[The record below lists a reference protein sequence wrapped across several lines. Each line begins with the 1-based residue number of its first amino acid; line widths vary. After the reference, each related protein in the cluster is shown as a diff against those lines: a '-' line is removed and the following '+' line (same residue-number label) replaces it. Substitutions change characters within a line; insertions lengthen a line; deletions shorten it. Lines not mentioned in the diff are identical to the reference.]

1 MEIRRYQPGDCQA
14 VAELFYKT
22 VHTVN
27 AGDYTKAQL
36 AVWATGEPDLKQWDQ
51 SPQSHFSVVALEND
65 NLIGF
70 GDIDQVGYLD
80 RLFVHA
86 DYQRRGVATAICHQL
101 EQAVAEPSYHACFDY
116 SQTVFRKSGLSGDS
130 RTTSSTARCFID
142 QLCYGE
148 RAIISRLSH
157 LMMILVNNRFHPC
170 YNEAIIE

>member
-1 MEIRRYQPGDCQA
+1 MEIRRYQQADCQA

-36 AVWATGEPDLKQWDQ
+36 AVWATGEPDLKKRDQ
-51 SPQSHFSVVALEND
+51 SLQSHFSVVALEND

-70 GDIDQVGYLD
+70 GDIDQAGYLD

-101 EQAVAEPSYHACFDY
+101 EQAVACRVVTHA
-116 SQTVFRKSGLSGDS
+116 SI
-130 RTTSSTARCFID
+130 TARPFF
-142 QLCYGE
+142 E
-148 RAIISRLSH
+148 SRGYQVIREQQVARQGVL
-157 LMMILVNNRFHPC
+157 LTNFVMEENR
-170 YNEAIIE
+170 

>member
-36 AVWATGEPDLKQWDQ
+36 AVWATGEPDLKQCDQ
-51 SPQSHFSVVALEND
+51 SLQSHFSVVALEHD

-70 GDIDQVGYLD
+70 GDIDQAGYLD

-101 EQAVAEPSYHACFDY
+101 EQAVAGRVITHA
-116 SQTVFRKSGLSGDS
+116 SI
-130 RTTSSTARCFID
+130 TARPFF
-142 QLCYGE
+142 E
-148 RAIISRLSH
+148 SRGYQVIREQQVARQGVLLTNFVMEKEQSS
-157 LMMILVNNRFHPC
+157 VD
-170 YNEAIIE
+170 